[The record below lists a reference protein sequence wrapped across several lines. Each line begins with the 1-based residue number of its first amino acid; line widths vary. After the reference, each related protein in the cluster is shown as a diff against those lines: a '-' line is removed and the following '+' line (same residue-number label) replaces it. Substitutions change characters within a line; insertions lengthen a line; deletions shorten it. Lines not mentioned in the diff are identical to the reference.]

1 MLTVTALEHFASG
14 YAALAYVLLFFA
26 IVIEGELAMIFAGIL
41 AQIGVLDLVTVLGV
55 SYAGAAGKTVSWYY
69 LGVLLKRAERTG
81 KFFSYLEKRVLY
93 LFPRLR
99 ESPFWSIFLSKFIYG
114 INHFTLVLSGL
125 MRLDFK
131 TYLKAELSSSVL
143 WVLGMVSL
151 GYFASTAAI
160 GYSKEF
166 HKFSL
171 VILLFILAFILLER
185 FITLLIELAREAK
198 ENQK

>member
-1 MLTVTALEHFASG
+1 MLTVTTLAQFAYEYVALV
-14 YAALAYVLLFFA
+14 YVLLFLA
-26 IVIEGELAMIFAGIL
+26 IVIEGELAMIIAGIL
-41 AQIGVLDLVTVLGV
+41 AQIGVLDLVMVLSV
-55 SYAGAAGKTVSWYY
+55 AYAGAVGKTVLWYY
-69 LGVLLKRAERTG
+69 LGMLLKKIKYAQ

-99 ESPFWSIFLSKFIYG
+99 EHPFWSIFFSKFIYG
-114 INHFTLVLSGL
+114 INHFTLVLSGF

-143 WVLGMVSL
+143 WVLGMLSL

-171 VILLFILAFILLER
+171 IILLFILAFILVEKSIA
-185 FITLLIELAREAK
+185 FFVEIARDAK